1 MRAPLFPPLLEIRDL
16 QMEFT
21 SPGGSLKVLDGL
33 SLVLEKGNTLCL
45 VGESG
50 CGKSVT
56 GLSLGRLIP
65 SPPARYVGGQIV
77 LEGEDVL
84 RMTPRELRKIRGRV
98 IGYVFQEPAVSLNPA
113 ITVGKQIMESLDLH
127 QPQRANRAE
136 VIRLLTWV
144 GVPSPEIRMNDY
156 PHQLSGGLQQ
166 RVMIAMAIA
175 PEPQLLVA
183 DEPTTALDATVQAQ
197 ILELLRELQRR
208 LGMAMLLIT
217 HNLAIVSEM
226 ANLVAVMYAG
236 QIVEHAPVKDLLTTP
251 LHPYTRALI
260 KSVPRLG
267 AETRQLAAIP
277 GRVPSPGEIPCG
289 CRFQPRCPIARP
301 SCAVESPELMPV
313 MLQRGVRCPFWA
325 ERNP

>member
-1 MRAPLFPPLLEIRDL
+1 M
-16 QMEFT
+16 
-21 SPGGSLKVLDGL
+21 
-33 SLVLEKGNTLCL
+33 
-45 VGESG
+45 
-50 CGKSVT
+50 
-56 GLSLGRLIP
+56 
-65 SPPARYVGGQIV
+65 
-77 LEGEDVL
+77 LEGKDVL
-84 RMTPRELRKIRGRV
+84 RMSPRELRKIRGRV
-98 IGYVFQEPAVSLNPA
+98 VGYVFQEPAVSLNPA
-113 ITVGKQIMESLDLH
+113 ITVGNQIMESLDLH

-144 GVPSPEIRMNDY
+144 GVPSPEIRINDY

-236 QIVEHAPVKDLLTTP
+236 QIVEHAPVKDLLKAP

-260 KSVPRLG
+260 ESVPRLG
-267 AETRQLAAIP
+267 SMSRHLAAIP
-277 GRVPSPGEIPCG
+277 GRVPSPGEIRCG

-301 SCAVESPELMPV
+301 SCAVESPELLPV

-325 ERNP
+325 EGNS

>member
-1 MRAPLFPPLLEIRDL
+1 MQPPLLEIRDL
-16 QMEFT
+16 HLEFT
-21 SPGGSLKVLDGL
+21 SPGGSVRVLEGV
-33 SLVLEKGNTLCL
+33 SLVLEKGSTLCL

-56 GLSLGRLIP
+56 GLSLAKLIP
-65 SPPARYVGGQIV
+65 SPPARYVSGQIL
-77 LEGEDVL
+77 LEGQDILKL
-84 RMTPRELRKIRGRV
+84 RPRELRQIRGRV
-98 IGYVFQEPAVSLNPA
+98 VGYVFQEPAVSLNPA
-113 ITVGKQIMESLDLH
+113 ITVGKQIMESLELH
-127 QPQRANRAE
+127 QPQRANRTE

-144 GVPSPEIRMNDY
+144 GIPSPEIRINDY

-175 PEPQLLVA
+175 PEPRLLVA

-197 ILELLRELQRR
+197 ILELLREMQRR

-236 QIVEHAPVKDLLTTP
+236 QIVEHAPVKDLLKSP

-260 KSVPRLG
+260 KSVPVLG
-267 AETRQLAAIP
+267 AGSGKLVAIP
-277 GRVPSPGEIPCG
+277 GRVPSPGEIPRG

-301 SCAVESPELMPV
+301 SCAVEDPDLITVMP
-313 MLQRGVRCPFWA
+313 QRGVRCPFW
-325 ERNP
+325 EEGGS